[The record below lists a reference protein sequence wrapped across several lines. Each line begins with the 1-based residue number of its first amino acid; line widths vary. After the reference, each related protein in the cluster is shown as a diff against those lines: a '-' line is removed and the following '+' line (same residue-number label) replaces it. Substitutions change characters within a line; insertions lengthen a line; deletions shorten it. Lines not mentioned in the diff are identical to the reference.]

1 MVVIAILIDLPL
13 DDRAG
18 LGDYMQFSKYT
29 HTHTHTLPRE
39 DQCERHR
46 MTKTTGPN
54 CAVM

>member
-1 MVVIAILIDLPL
+1 MVVMVMRIDLPL

-18 LGDYMQFSKYT
+18 LGDYMQFSKC
-29 HTHTHTLPRE
+29 THTHTLPRE